1 MTKKNRKSNEPEN
14 MEIESAEDDAATTES
29 VPAETPIESN
39 PADLNLQQ
47 ETADEASSVSAS
59 TEQDTSPESLLDDVR
74 HSLIEAEESDKSQKE
89 SKWWRRIGRSDKSAE
104 PPQEPIEID
113 LPTTSTAGDVLEFQG
128 QKAES
133 DEYVEQIDDL
143 IDMLETEKEEPAL
156 GLATP
161 VPIVEVTP
169 EPEPE
174 IDFEKLKEQAFRP
187 RTPEE
192 ETESPGDVRSI
203 ALGGDGDVFVEVEPQ
218 KSDPLEERLGAFEN
232 ALKPYRRYI
241 YMVLTLLGVG
251 MAVVASLIIFNVLK
265 QSSPEPVKEVSN
277 LPYPTAVSLPGGW
290 TFQLGRGTVQNGKWD
305 PGGAEWLEGTEVSRW
320 VALPWN
326 RQLEAVIRTLN
337 PKDPI
342 ELVMSNN
349 DKLPYKVY
357 SVQEMSPEEMQALDS
372 STPSLLLILS
382 QADSEKR
389 WVLTA
394 LP

>member
-14 MEIESAEDDAATTES
+14 MQIESAEDDAATTES
-29 VPAETPIESN
+29 VLAETPIESN

-47 ETADEASSVSAS
+47 ETADEASSMSAS

-104 PPQEPIEID
+104 SGPPEETIEID
-113 LPTTSTAGDVLEFQG
+113 LPTTSTAGDVVEFPG

-133 DEYVEQIDDL
+133 DEYAEQIDDL
-143 IDMLETEKEEPAL
+143 IDMLETENVEPAP
-156 GLATP
+156 GLSTP
-161 VPIVEVTP
+161 APTVEVTP

-192 ETESPGDVRSI
+192 EPESPGDVRSI
-203 ALGGDGDVFVEVEPQ
+203 ALGGDEDVFVEVEPQ
-218 KSDPLEERLGAFEN
+218 KSDPLEERLSAFEN
-232 ALKPYRRYI
+232 ALKPYKRYI

-349 DKLPYKVY
+349 DKLTYKVY

-372 STPSLLLILS
+372 STPSL
-382 QADSEKR
+382 
-389 WVLTA
+389 
-394 LP
+394 